1 MRVLVAGG
9 GTGGHIYP
17 AVAVLE
23 SLAGSG
29 IPTETVFVGTRRGLE
44 GGIVSG
50 LGYRLRSIVAR
61 PLPVKKN
68 LEYFFSLAC
77 ALVGT
82 IQSVFIL
89 GWDRPN
95 VVIGTGG
102 YASAPV
108 VLAGRLLGIPI
119 LLIEPNSVPGRTTTM
134 LARFA
139 DEVALGLQESVRYF
153 SRGTNLRVTGVPIR
167 PSMLSCTREEG
178 LRLFGLDPGRKTV
191 FVFGGSRGAS
201 SINRAFVDAA
211 RTLQDRQDLQF
222 LVQTGAHNYETV
234 AEAVSDLR
242 IPCVVHPY
250 IDDIGHAYAAG
261 NLAVCR
267 AGAGTIAELTAFGLP
282 SILIPYPHATAGH
295 QETNARILEE
305 SGAAS
310 VILDEDLNGRNLANA
325 IVAIIDDAKHLE
337 DMSRNSR
344 GLGNPDA
351 SREIAVRLVQLAQL
365 KGRLSRLAAV
375 LVELCSVR

>member
-1 MRVLVAGG
+1 
-9 GTGGHIYP
+9 
-17 AVAVLE
+17 
-23 SLAGSG
+23 
-29 IPTETVFVGTRRGLE
+29 
-44 GGIVSG
+44 
-50 LGYRLRSIVAR
+50 
-61 PLPVKKN
+61 
-68 LEYFFSLAC
+68 
-77 ALVGT
+77 
-82 IQSVFIL
+82 
-89 GWDRPN
+89 

-108 VLAGRLLGIPI
+108 VLAARILGVPI
-119 LLIEPNSVPGRTTTM
+119 LLIEPNSIPGRTTTM

-139 DEVALGLQESVRYF
+139 DEVALGLQESVRHF

-178 LRLFGLDPGRKTV
+178 LQVFGLSPGRKTV

-201 SINRAFVDAA
+201 SINRALVDAA

-222 LVQTGAHNYETV
+222 LVQTGRGDYQMV
-234 AEAVSDLR
+234 AGALSGLR

-250 IDDIGHAYAAG
+250 IDDIGHAYAVCD
-261 NLAVCR
+261 LAVCR

-282 SILIPYPHATAGH
+282 SILIPYPHATGGH

-310 VILDEDLNGRNLANA
+310 VILDEDLNGRNLANT
-325 IVAIIDDAKHLE
+325 IVAIIDDAGHLG

-351 SREIAVRLVQLAQL
+351 PREIAVRLVELAGH

>member
-1 MRVLVAGG
+1 MKAVIAGG

-23 SLAGSG
+23 SLAASG
-29 IPTETVFVGTRRGLE
+29 VPTETVFVGTRRGLE

-61 PLPVKKN
+61 PLPMKKSPG
-68 LEYFFSLAC
+68 YFFSLAC
-77 ALVGT
+77 AIVGT

-89 GWDRPN
+89 AWDRPN
-95 VVIGTGG
+95 VIIGTGG

-108 VLAGRLLGIPI
+108 VMAGRLLGIPI

-167 PSMLSCTREEG
+167 PSMLACTREEG
-178 LRLFGLDPGRKTV
+178 MRLFGLDPERKTI

-201 SINRAFVDAA
+201 SINKAFVDAA

-222 LVQTGAHNYETV
+222 LAQTGASDYEMV
-234 AEAVSDLR
+234 SEAVSRLR

-250 IDDIGHAYAAG
+250 IDDIGPAYAAG

-295 QETNARILEE
+295 QETNAKILEE

-310 VILDEDLNGRNLANA
+310 VILDEDLNGRNLANT
-325 IVAIIDDAKHLE
+325 IVAIIDDANHLK
-337 DMSRNSR
+337 DMSRDSR
-344 GLGNPDA
+344 GLGSPDA
-351 SREIAVRLVQLAQL
+351 SREIAVRLVQLAGH

-375 LVELCSVR
+375 VVELCSVR